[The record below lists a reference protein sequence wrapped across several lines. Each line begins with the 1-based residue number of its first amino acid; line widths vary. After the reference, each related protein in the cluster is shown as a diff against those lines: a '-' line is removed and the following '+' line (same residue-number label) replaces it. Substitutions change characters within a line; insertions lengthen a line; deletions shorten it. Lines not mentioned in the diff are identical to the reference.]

1 MASFQH
7 TASFDSLTIG
17 DLYVRGINNN
27 SNIPAF
33 NVLSADGAGGTM
45 WVPLSTIAFGG
56 GAFRTVKTTVGT
68 YTSDLSAATFSLL
81 DGPNA
86 GLINDPTASNTVR
99 IYAKA
104 FGQFDISGGNTLYSF
119 DPDANKV
126 NSNVLLVGTGGI
138 NIKGDPQTN
147 TLFFDGRELPFV
159 STLPYSFNQLI
170 VYSNAPLD
178 TLQPSTFSSIILQA
192 QGPSSI
198 LSFEAQDLLRI
209 ETNYANNLVT
219 FRLSTLT
226 TSFVSTLIT
235 NQRIL
240 LSTYVQKTELSTFS
254 TTYGQLISF
263 QNLQANL
270 CSMSTSI
277 LTLINLNSTNVGDV
291 TVYSKGI
298 STVWRSYLK
307 DRYLLTFT
315 TETQAQSTSLVFGS
329 SIGNIN
335 SYLQSGY
342 NILRG
347 STIQTP
353 LFWTSTLV
361 TQTAITNSTIGGT
374 NTLNATLYPAYDSVY
389 NIFGDTQPF
398 GSPVAPQIYPARMD
412 LTTPRPISTIST
424 LTGIIF
430 STMYTV
436 QGSFAFL
443 PNDDNHPFQ
452 IEWTGNLALNINGS
466 NYATASTIAYPR
478 LQTFT
483 STTISANIL
492 GGPLCKVS
500 FTYLKQN
507 ASDYI
512 SFSNMTDYILD
523 ADSFAVARMYSAY
536 GYNTKDTPLLTQTIT
551 GFPIG
556 FSTFSNTGPY
566 LALSTYVLVASTFY
580 SSGCNTMF
588 PISSLGFNSISFY
601 ENATQNSAVALAQN
615 LALSNTGAVSTSI
628 SASNA
633 FGYNFTTSIPTSPY
647 TLQLV
652 FGKRQPLE
660 SLFISSLY
668 RTDISYNYAYASYV
682 SSLLFLSTL
691 SSYNASIQNLNVY
704 SGSFV
709 SLQGSSISSY
719 SGGFVQLQGTS
730 VTASSLS
737 SYSGSFVQLQGSSA
751 NVSSLSSYAGTFVQ
765 IQGSSANVSSLSSY
779 AGSFVQIQG
788 SRALISSISSI
799 NGSFLNINVSSINN
813 SNIAN
818 IGGGGTTSASTFS
831 TLATYLNTVNS
842 TINVNLSSFSTVP
855 LIPMLTTYL
864 NQVNS
869 TINVNISS
877 FSTVPLIPMLTTYL
891 NQVNSTINKNLSSFS
906 TAVLPS
912 GGGGTD
918 ASTIST
924 LYFNIVL
931 LTSSLSGNTSTFST
945 TWTPPGEL
953 YTSTLFA
960 SSITLGGIRQ
970 PFIQYGTG
978 SISGSGTGVPLA
990 FSYTNTYAIQLTYSN
1005 TTQPT
1010 SPLFAS
1016 NVYPS
1021 SFYVL
1026 GDVGNQFYWTTF
1038 GTIN

>member
-7 TASFDSLTIG
+7 TASFDSLTISN
-17 DLYVRGINNN
+17 LFTRGINNN
-27 SNIPAF
+27 VNIPAY

-56 GAFRTVKTTVGT
+56 GAFRTIKTTVGT

-86 GLINDPTASNTVR
+86 GLINDPTASNAVR

-104 FGQFDISGGNTLYSF
+104 FGQFDISGGNSLYSF

-170 VYSNAPLD
+170 VYSNVPLD
-178 TLQPSTFSSIILQA
+178 TLKPSTFSSIILQA

-198 LSFEAQDLLRI
+198 LSFEGQDLVRI

-226 TSFVSTLIT
+226 TAFVSTLIT
-235 NQRIL
+235 NQRLL

-270 CSMSTSI
+270 CSMSASI
-277 LTLINLNSTNVGDV
+277 LSLINLNSTNVGDV
-291 TVYSKGI
+291 SVYSKGI

-307 DRYLLTFT
+307 DRYVLTYDS
-315 TETQAQSTSLVFGS
+315 ETQIQSTSLVFTS
-329 SIGNIN
+329 SIQNIDEF
-335 SYLQSGY
+335 LQTGY

-361 TQTAITNSTIGGT
+361 TQTAIANSTVGGNYT
-374 NTLNATLYPAYDSVY
+374 FNATLYPAYDSVY

-412 LTTPRPISTIST
+412 LTTPIAISTISSVS
-424 LTGIIF
+424 GIIF

-443 PNDDNHPFQ
+443 PNEDNHPIQ
-452 IEWTGNLALNINGS
+452 IEWSGNLALNINGS

-478 LQTFT
+478 QQTFT
-483 STTISANIL
+483 YSTISANIL
-492 GGPLCKVS
+492 GGPLCRVS

-512 SFSNMTDYILD
+512 SFSNMADYILG
-523 ADSFAVARMYSAY
+523 ADSFAVARMYNAY
-536 GYNTKDTPLLTQTIT
+536 GYNTKETPLLTQSIT
-551 GFPIG
+551 AFPIG

-580 SSGCNTMF
+580 TSGCNTMF
-588 PISSLGFNSISFY
+588 PISSLGFNSISY
-601 ENATQNSAVALAQN
+601 NETATQTSAVAFAQN
-615 LALSNTGAVSTSI
+615 LALSNTGSLSTSI

-633 FGYNFTTSIPTSPY
+633 FGYNFTTSIPDSPY

-668 RTDISYNYAYASYV
+668 RTDISYDYAYVSYV

-691 SSYNASIQNLNVY
+691 SSFNASIQNLNVN
-704 SGSFV
+704 SGTFV
-709 SLQGSSISSY
+709 SLEGSS
-719 SGGFVQLQGTS
+719 
-730 VTASSLS
+730 
-737 SYSGSFVQLQGSSA
+737 
-751 NVSSLSSYAGTFVQ
+751 
-765 IQGSSANVSSLSSY
+765 
-779 AGSFVQIQG
+779 
-788 SRALISSISSI
+788 ALISSISSI

-818 IGGGGTTSASTFS
+818 IGGANSSSTFS

-842 TINVNLSSFSTVP
+842 TINTNLSSFSTVP

-869 TINVNISS
+869 TINTNLSS

-912 GGGGTD
+912 GGGGSD

-924 LYFNIVL
+924 LFTNINLLASSLSGNTSFFSSTVLPPVGGNDASTISTLFTNINL

-945 TWTPPGEL
+945 SWTPPPEL

-970 PFIQYGTG
+970 PFIQYGTA
-978 SISGSGTGVPLA
+978 SISNPGTGVPLA
-990 FSYTNTYAIQLTYSN
+990 VSYINTYAIQLTYSN
-1005 TTQPT
+1005 TVQPII
-1010 SPLFAS
+1010 SLFTS
-1016 NVYPS
+1016 NVQPS
-1021 SFYVL
+1021 SFYVS
-1026 GDVGNQFYWTTF
+1026 GDIGAQFFWTTF
-1038 GTIN
+1038 GTTI